1 MNRDVCHTVF
11 TFLIRKQLT
20 FCAKCFYVKLLNNTL
35 TELYT
40 KAITNPCS
48 FLLTEQLIGS
58 LPQGH
63 ILLHFIVGWTR
74 NKVQNWRKLK
84 VLSNFEGTS
93 RQPRKLNLFNIIL
106 SKVDLVKFSLKY
118 T

>member
-63 ILLHFIVGWTR
+63 ILLHLIVDIGIR
-74 NKVQNWRKLK
+74 NEFRNWENQSDLIQMMNKTVLFLK
-84 VLSNFEGTS
+84 EEH
-93 RQPRKLNLFNIIL
+93 
-106 SKVDLVKFSLKY
+106 
-118 T
+118 